1 MFHGLSR
8 KRKRR
13 RGMDAKSN
21 GPSDSQP
28 AAKSRILLVDDND
41 SIRAVFLEGLERRGF
56 EVIPASTVSAAL
68 NLISTEKFDVLL
80 SDLHMPNAGDGLT
93 VVSAMRHAHPNAITL
108 VQSGYPAM
116 EDATHEILLQ
126 VDEIVAK
133 PVSLAQIAEIISKR
147 LSNPKARM
155 ALNKQRVSTI
165 LQRAMDSTIRNW
177 MTRVESNE
185 ELTAIPLSSQ
195 ERTGHL
201 PLLLGDVVRRL
212 HLVPPTQA
220 LISRAAREH
229 GALRRTQG
237 YTIAM
242 VVEESRMLQVSIF
255 ETLQNN
261 LGEVDFSTVL
271 LDVMAIADEVDSQL
285 KQTVLGFVDAVPP
298 KPASLSA

>member
-1 MFHGLSR
+1 
-8 KRKRR
+8 
-13 RGMDAKSN
+13 MDPKNNGSNDSHPVAKSL
-21 GPSDSQP
+21 
-28 AAKSRILLVDDND
+28 AKSRILLVDDND
-41 SIRAVFLEGLERRGF
+41 NIRAVFQEGLERRGF

-68 NLISTEKFDVLL
+68 NLISTQKFDVLL

-116 EDATHEILLQ
+116 EEATTAILTQ
-126 VDEIVAK
+126 VDEIIAK
-133 PVSLAQIAEIISKR
+133 PAGLAQIAEIISKK

-155 ALNKQRVSTI
+155 ASNKEKVATI
-165 LQRAMDSTIRNW
+165 LERAMDSIIRNW

-185 ELTAIPLSSQ
+185 ELTAIKLSSQ

-201 PLLLGDVVRRL
+201 PLLVGDLVRRL
-212 HLVPPTQA
+212 HLVHTTQA
-220 LISRAAREH
+220 LISKAAREH
-229 GALRRTQG
+229 GILRRNQG

-242 VVEESRMLQVSIF
+242 VVEESRMLQVTIF

-271 LDVMAIADEVDSQL
+271 LDVMAIADEVDAQL
-285 KQTVLGFVDAVPP
+285 KQTVLGFMEAVPL
-298 KPASLSA
+298 KPVSLSA

>member
-1 MFHGLSR
+1 
-8 KRKRR
+8 
-13 RGMDAKSN
+13 MDPKNNGSNDSHPVAKSL
-21 GPSDSQP
+21 
-28 AAKSRILLVDDND
+28 AKSRILLVDDND
-41 SIRAVFLEGLERRGF
+41 NIRAVFQEGLERRGF

-68 NLISTEKFDVLL
+68 NLISTQKFDVLL

-116 EDATHEILLQ
+116 EEATTAILTQ
-126 VDEIVAK
+126 VDEIIAK
-133 PVSLAQIAEIISKR
+133 PAGLAQIAEIISKK

-155 ALNKQRVSTI
+155 ASNKEKVATI
-165 LQRAMDSTIRNW
+165 LERAMDSIIRNW

-185 ELTAIPLSSQ
+185 ELTAIKLSSQ

-201 PLLLGDVVRRL
+201 PLLVGDLVRRL
-212 HLVPPTQA
+212 HLVPTTQA
-220 LISRAAREH
+220 LISKAAREH
-229 GALRRTQG
+229 GILRRNQG

-242 VVEESRMLQVSIF
+242 VVEESRMLQVTIF

-271 LDVMAIADEVDSQL
+271 LDVMAIADEVDAQL
-285 KQTVLGFVDAVPP
+285 KQTVLGFMEAVPL
-298 KPASLSA
+298 KPVSLSA